1 MKDIENDAIQLFED
15 QKIRVAWDE
24 QQDEWYFSVADVIA
38 VLTESADPAAY
49 WCKLKQRLKAEGSET
64 VTNCHG

>member
-38 VLTESADPAAY
+38 VLTESADPASY
-49 WCKLKQRLKAEGSET
+49 WRKLKQRLKAEGSET
-64 VTNCHG
+64 VTNCHV

>member
-24 QQDEWYFSVADVIA
+24 QQEELKPADLWLLRRMPTRFVSW
-38 VLTESADPAAY
+38 LRT
-49 WCKLKQRLKAEGSET
+49 L
-64 VTNCHG
+64 